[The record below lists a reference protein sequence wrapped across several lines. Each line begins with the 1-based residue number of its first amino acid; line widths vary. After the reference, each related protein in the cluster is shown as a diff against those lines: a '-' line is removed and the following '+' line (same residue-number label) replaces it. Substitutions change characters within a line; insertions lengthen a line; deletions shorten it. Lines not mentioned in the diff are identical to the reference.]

1 MSEPNY
7 RFQPTSAPPLRSSVA
22 AAESGTLAFMTWDVA
37 TTYESRR
44 KVLFNEFKD
53 LAAYFHSRRL

>member
-22 AAESGTLAFMTWDVA
+22 AAEPGTLYSADGV
-37 TTYESRR
+37 S
-44 KVLFNEFKD
+44 
-53 LAAYFHSRRL
+53 